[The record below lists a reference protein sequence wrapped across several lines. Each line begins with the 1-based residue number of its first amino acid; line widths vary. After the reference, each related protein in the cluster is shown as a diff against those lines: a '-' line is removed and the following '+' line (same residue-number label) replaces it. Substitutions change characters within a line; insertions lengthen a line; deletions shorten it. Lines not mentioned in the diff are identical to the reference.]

1 MVALARLALALFAL
15 LAGFPAG
22 AEAQAPLERAVKAAY
37 VYKFLAYVDW
47 PAPAFESPDS
57 PVVIGVTG
65 ADAIAA
71 ELAQIALTRP
81 AGERPILIRRLADG
95 ASPAGVHVLF
105 VGRGETA
112 RLPALLR
119 ELRGQPTLVVTES
132 PRALDA
138 GSMINLVVA
147 IDGRVRFEVARDA
160 AERAG
165 LRLSSRMLALAQS
178 VRAGAQ

>member
-71 ELAQIALTRP
+71 ELALIALTRP
-81 AGERPILIRRLADG
+81 AGERPILLC
-95 ASPAGVHVLF
+95 
-105 VGRGETA
+105 
-112 RLPALLR
+112 
-119 ELRGQPTLVVTES
+119 Q
-132 PRALDA
+132 
-138 GSMINLVVA
+138 SMVSN
-147 IDGRVRFEVARDA
+147 
-160 AERAG
+160 
-165 LRLSSRMLALAQS
+165 
-178 VRAGAQ
+178 